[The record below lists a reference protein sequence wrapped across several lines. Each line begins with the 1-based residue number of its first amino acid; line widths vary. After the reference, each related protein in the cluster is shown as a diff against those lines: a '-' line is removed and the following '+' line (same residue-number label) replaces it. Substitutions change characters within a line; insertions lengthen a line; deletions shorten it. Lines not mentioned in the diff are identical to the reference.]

1 MPARTGREFLEG
13 LRDGREVWVGAEKVA
28 DIAGHPSLSGA
39 ARTVAAIYDLQH
51 EAADACLMPD
61 PETGEPVAVSHLI
74 PRSRADLARRHQ
86 AIETV
91 AEYSVGLMARTP
103 DYVNVTLAGFAGRED
118 EWARYGNERGAENL
132 IRYQKTI
139 ARGDLCLTPT
149 IVHATVDRA
158 RGNLPSGLDPV
169 GLHKVEDTSRG
180 ILVRGSRVLATLAP
194 FADEIVV
201 YPSAPMPDADPAH
214 ALCFAVPVS
223 TPGLKFLCR
232 DSVAVDGSVFDSPLS
247 SRFDEQDAFV
257 IFDDVEVPRE
267 RVFINANLAAYNTV
281 TRTSL
286 PANVMQ
292 HNMIRARVKL
302 EFAWGLACRMAEAI
316 NLSQPAA
323 QQMLGE
329 IAAYAALA
337 RASITAAEQGARD
350 YGNGLWLPE
359 EQPLYAL
366 RALLPGWFPRVNEI
380 IRLLG
385 SHNLL
390 TTPSSAQFADP
401 GLRPLLDTY
410 LRGAGSVSAEER
422 ARVFRLAWDFAGTA
436 LAGRN
441 EQYERFYLGSAAR
454 NLQNLQARSD
464 RARADRLVNRF
475 IQERPA
481 RCEYHP
487 SDFDH

>member
-1 MPARTGREFLEG
+1 
-13 LRDGREVWVGAEKVA
+13 
-28 DIAGHPSLSGA
+28 
-39 ARTVAAIYDLQH
+39 
-51 EAADACLMPD
+51 
-61 PETGEPVAVSHLI
+61 
-74 PRSRADLARRHQ
+74 
-86 AIETV
+86 
-91 AEYSVGLMARTP
+91 
-103 DYVNVTLAGFAGRED
+103 
-118 EWARYGNERGAENL
+118 
-132 IRYQKTI
+132 
-139 ARGDLCLTPT
+139 
-149 IVHATVDRA
+149 
-158 RGNLPSGLDPV
+158 V

-359 EQPLYAL
+359 EQPLSSDTQIYEIRRHPDL
-366 RALLPGWFPRVNEI
+366 RDRS
-380 IRLLG
+380 G
-385 SHNLL
+385 SEMV
-390 TTPSSAQFADP
+390 T
-401 GLRPLLDTY
+401 
-410 LRGAGSVSAEER
+410 
-422 ARVFRLAWDFAGTA
+422 
-436 LAGRN
+436 
-441 EQYERFYLGSAAR
+441 
-454 NLQNLQARSD
+454 
-464 RARADRLVNRF
+464 
-475 IQERPA
+475 
-481 RCEYHP
+481 
-487 SDFDH
+487 